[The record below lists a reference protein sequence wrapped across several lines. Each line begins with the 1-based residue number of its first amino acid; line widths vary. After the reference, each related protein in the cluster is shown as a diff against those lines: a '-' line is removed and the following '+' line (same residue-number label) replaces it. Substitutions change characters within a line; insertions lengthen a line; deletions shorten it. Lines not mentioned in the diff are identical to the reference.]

1 MIWLHLCMFLSGFST
16 QLFAARDGSMNQVY
30 ETQIFEND
38 ALDIDL
44 KEMPVLHWETSLN
57 LHWKRRRW
65 NTIQGYNWK
74 VRRSCDD
81 NSFMKF
87 DMLEIQSMTVNTER
101 YIRDQRIWMP
111 RRCDEKFMCKFD
123 KIVHDMDLN
132 VRDSVNQIGRHF
144 ILPKADDILTCR
156 YNPDEFLTQS
166 IYKFLADESSKT
178 ADKQHIGWGKFDDL
192 YKTHVLDTCQSLT
205 LAIDEMA
212 RFRVRNYLKSRTLG
226 YCEEFSK
233 RWTVNSK
240 ICDNTLIDDGK
251 IAKFVY
257 QLVLKQN
264 EQPTAQSCKNRD
276 EIQD

>member
-1 MIWLHLCMFLSGFST
+1 MIWLHICMLLSAFST
-16 QLFAARDGSMNQVY
+16 QLFAAGDGSMKQVY

-44 KEMPVLHWETSLN
+44 KEMLVLHWETSLN

-65 NTIQGYNWK
+65 NTIQGYNW
-74 VRRSCDD
+74 
-81 NSFMKF
+81 
-87 DMLEIQSMTVNTER
+87 I
-101 YIRDQRIWMP
+101 
-111 RRCDEKFMCKFD
+111 
-123 KIVHDMDLN
+123 
-132 VRDSVNQIGRHF
+132 NQIGRHF
-144 ILPKADDILTCR
+144 ILPKDDDILTCR

-178 ADKQHIGWGKFDDL
+178 ADKQHIGWVKFDDL
-192 YKTHVLDTCQSLT
+192 CKTHVLDTCQSLT

-240 ICDNTLIDDGK
+240 ICDNILIDDEK

-264 EQPTAQSCKNRD
+264 EQPTAQSCKNSD